1 MGELASKHISGTKTG
16 SKEYIRTTELFFDKV
31 FGDKKKF
38 SHDFATK
45 KGVFTASGIESTYE
59 DGKTKIFKSL
69 SEKTTYTKNA
79 PLTKEVFLTGS
90 FKGKKEKEKVRHTHV
105 TKTIEFGGQPVG
117 SKKESK
123 GTIFEREFTHR
134 LKECIN
140 GEVCKGKYHAAA
152 GWLIGQLEKGGKK
165 PIEDVKQLGGQN
177 ASRPFE
183 VAGKQPFIAP
193 RKHQDHGSV
202 LTDMDVFHKD
212 GTKTHLSAKLG
223 PSLTFINPGSKTLF
237 SDQDVKDHDISKDKG
252 IALLKMC
259 GLDEDAFCNV
269 FNNFGKPAQ
278 KKKNLKHS
286 GVKKVNTSILQNF
299 VKTAMGS
306 NYWMIHAKGNTQD
319 EVNMY
324 YMDPSDVNDKYSKI
338 TGDVEVFY
346 GGRDG
351 SGKRI
356 DIAFANNHFSFNLNI
371 RSKAGGT
378 TYPTNIMLDY
388 KTLSVTNKVTL

>member
-1 MGELASKHISGTKTG
+1 MGQLATKHIAGAKTG

-31 FGDKKKF
+31 FGKKSSF
-38 SHDFATK
+38 NHDFATK
-45 KGVFTASGIESTYE
+45 KGVFTAESIEV
-59 DGKTKIFKSL
+59 
-69 SEKTTYTKNA
+69 TYTNNKTLTFKKATDKKAFIKGA
-79 PLTKEVFLTGS
+79 PATKEAFLIGKYKGS
-90 FKGKKEKEKVRHTHV
+90 KGKERVKHTHV
-105 TKTIEFGGQPVG
+105 SKTIEFGGQPVG

-140 GEVCKGKYHAAA
+140 GEVCKGKYHKAA
-152 GWLIGQLEKGGKK
+152 GWLIGQLEKGGKN
-165 PIEDVKQLGGQN
+165 PIIDVKQLGGQN

-183 VAGKQPFIAP
+183 VAGSQPYIAP
-193 RKHQDHGSV
+193 RDHKAHGKV
-202 LTDMDVFHKD
+202 LTDIDVFHEN
-212 GTKTHLSAKLG
+212 GTITHLSAKLG

-237 SDQDVKDHDISKDKG
+237 SDQDIKDHDINKDKG
-252 IALLKMC
+252 IALLKMLN
-259 GLDEDAFCNV
+259 LDEDTFCNV

-286 GVKKVNTSILQNF
+286 GVKRVKKNVLENF
-299 VKTAMGS
+299 VKSAMGS
-306 NYWMIHAKGNTQD
+306 NYWMIHAKDNSSN

-324 YMDPSDVNDKYSKI
+324 YMDPADVEGSYSKVAS
-338 TGDVEVFY
+338 DVEVFY

-356 DIAFANNHFSFNLNI
+356 DIAFENSHFSFNLNI

-388 KTLSVTNKVTL
+388 KTKSVKNKVTL